1 MLIGSH
7 MSIAGGIYKAP
18 ARGKEVGCAT
28 IQIFTKNANQW
39 RAKPLLDEDIVR
51 FREALDETGIG
62 PVMAH
67 DSYLVNLA
75 SPDDALY
82 AKSIDALQVEM
93 ERAEALGLP
102 GLIIHPGAH
111 VGSGEAAGLARI
123 VGALDALHARTEGFG
138 VRILLETTAGQGSNL
153 GYRFEHL
160 AEIMEKVSASDRL
173 GVCYDTCHTFAAGY
187 DIRDEKSYG
196 KVFDEFDRVIGMD
209 RLKAIHLNDSK
220 GELGGR
226 LDRHEHIGKGR
237 IGLEGFRSIMNDEG
251 LDLVPKLLETP
262 KDKEMTE
269 DRMNL
274 ETLRRLVK

>member
-7 MSIAGGIYKAP
+7 MSIAGGVYKAP

-39 RAKPLLDEDIVR
+39 KAKPLEAADIER
-51 FREALDETGIG
+51 FRAALDETGID

-102 GLIIHPGAH
+102 GLIIHPGSH
-111 VGSGEAAGLARI
+111 VGSGEKAGLARI
-123 VGALDALHARTEGFG
+123 ACAIDELHGRTDGFE
-138 VRILLETTAGQGSNL
+138 VKILLETTAGQGSNL

-160 AEIMEKVSASDRL
+160 AGIMQNVSASERL

-187 DIRDEKSYG
+187 DIRDEKSYR
-196 KVFDEFDRVIGMD
+196 KVFDEFDRVIGLD
-209 RLKAIHLNDSK
+209 QLKVMHFNDSK

-237 IGLEGFRSIMNDEG
+237 IGLDGFRFIMNDERFAH
-251 LDLVPKLLETP
+251 VPKILETP

-274 ETLRRLVK
+274 ETLRGLVK